1 MNECKVNE
9 SKLTQNS
16 LNRDKFSIHKFNL
29 NTLKLL
35 QAFKISK
42 VFEISQK
49 FPKVVPFDELKY
61 SEELELRLDI
71 RKPGNS
77 SNCLTARKLIRTDC

>member
-1 MNECKVNE
+1 MNE
-9 SKLTQNS
+9 SKFTQS
-16 LNRDKFSIHKFNL
+16 LLIRDKFSIHKFNL

-42 VFEISQK
+42 AFEISQK

-77 SNCLTARKLIRTDC
+77 SNC